1 MVHLKVNGTTTSL
14 DTPDSP
20 DNGDSYVLAISQ
32 DSYALETLLFFVQP
46 INDAPVVVLPPPLTH
61 LHAWHTYQ
69 DDLSKVIV
77 SVDTVD
83 TLEDTPVSIE
93 GTGKEGE
100 GRRKK
105 EEGGEEGGGRRKEE
119 EEEACVIIIPGA
131 VV

>member
-1 MVHLKVNGTTTSL
+1 MVHLTVNGTTTSI
-14 DTPDSP
+14 TPSSSAHDIADS
-20 DNGDSYVLAISQ
+20 GDPYSLAISQ

-93 GTGKEGE
+93 GTVKTTVTTTVTKLVSL
-100 GRRKK
+100 R
-105 EEGGEEGGGRRKEE
+105 
-119 EEEACVIIIPGA
+119 

>member
-1 MVHLKVNGTTTSL
+1 
-14 DTPDSP
+14 
-20 DNGDSYVLAISQ
+20 LAISQ

-93 GTGKEGE
+93 GTGKEGRGRRKEEGGRKKEE

-105 EEGGEEGGGRRKEE
+105 EEEKRRKKK
-119 EEEACVIIIPGA
+119 EEEACVIIISGA